1 MEFRGRLSQSPVGAQ
16 IIVVADIICTAQDTL
31 KAIAKYGMPAIPRAK
46 KLLTQLDGDL
56 LAIHAASRYYMLRLY
71 VHAARNKL
79 TDISQAIKACR
90 QKAKLD
96 KIVAQNTTGIRAKA
110 AEEEKVQPKKKKEVR
125 YARKRSVDQ
134 NS

>member
-1 MEFRGRLSQSPVGAQ
+1 MFFAVALFLHLRDILQGLSVS
-16 IIVVADIICTAQDTL
+16 
-31 KAIAKYGMPAIPRAK
+31 GMPAVPRAK

-71 VHAARNKL
+71 VHAARNML
-79 TDISQAIKACR
+79 GDVSQTIKSCR

-110 AEEEKVQPKKKKEVR
+110 AAAEKAAKINKKKKEGR
-125 YARKRSVDQ
+125 YARKRSVEKD
-134 NS
+134 S